1 MKGCEVYFQRRFHG
15 RRRCRIVRSLMAYT
29 GRLLPKGALTLLRL
43 TLTLTDKRSLGEVHE
58 RVWKA
63 LEKRGKS
70 VYHQTRFRAVEKATD
85 INVLVYGDLFTLK
98 DSAVK
103 RDAKFQTRY
112 VKGVP
117 FVNRRIPFL
126 SKVVYQGDPS
136 TVFCKISW
144 GRLRISR

>member
-58 RVWKA
+58 RDWKA

-70 VYHQTRFRAVEKATD
+70 VYHQTRFRAVEKAID
-85 INVLVYGDLFTLK
+85 INVLVYGDFFILK

-103 RDAKFQTRY
+103 KDAKFLKLGMWKGYHLLIEGYFFCQKWYISGTQRQFS
-112 VKGVP
+112 VKYLEEG
-117 FVNRRIPFL
+117 
-126 SKVVYQGDPS
+126 
-136 TVFCKISW
+136 
-144 GRLRISR
+144 